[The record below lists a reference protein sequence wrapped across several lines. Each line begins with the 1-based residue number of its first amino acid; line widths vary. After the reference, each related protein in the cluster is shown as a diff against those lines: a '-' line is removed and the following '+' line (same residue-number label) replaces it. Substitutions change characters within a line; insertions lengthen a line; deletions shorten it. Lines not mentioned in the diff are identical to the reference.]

1 MMFVGSREKIALYLM
16 IRPTAGSDSMSAI
29 LAQCALR
36 DQAAFA
42 RLYQLTSAKLFGV
55 ALRIVRR
62 QDWAEEVLQEAYVN
76 IWNHASDYAAA
87 RSQPM
92 TWMTSVVRN
101 RALDWLRRPRQ
112 EETSENYEQMI
123 AELKT
128 DGEGPL
134 ETLLRA
140 NEADALARCLAT
152 LDSAQRQSI
161 ALAFHYGLSHSE
173 LATHLRQPMGTIKS
187 WIRRG
192 LERLKTC
199 LAQSEP
205 R

>member
-1 MMFVGSREKIALYLM
+1 MFVGSREKIALYLM
-16 IRPTAGSDSMSAI
+16 IRPPAESDSLSAM

-87 RSQPM
+87 RSQPL
-92 TWMTSVVRN
+92 TWMTSIVRN
-101 RALDWLRRPRQ
+101 RALDWLRRPH
-112 EETSENYEQMI
+112 EEDTSENYEQMI

-128 DGEGPL
+128 D
-134 ETLLRA
+134 
-140 NEADALARCLAT
+140 AD
-152 LDSAQRQSI
+152 
-161 ALAFHYGLSHSE
+161 G
-173 LATHLRQPMGTIKS
+173 
-187 WIRRG
+187 
-192 LERLKTC
+192 
-199 LAQSEP
+199 
-205 R
+205 